1 MTAPLPQLPDERRRL
16 LLLGL
21 RLAAFTIAYNILEG
35 LVAIIA
41 GWLAGSV
48 ALVGFGLDS
57 TIETLSAVVV
67 FIRLNGEYRGHP
79 PEGQLITER
88 KSEKFVGGTLLA
100 LCGYILVHSG
110 SLLIR
115 QEPPGESL
123 VGIVLA
129 GLSLVIMPVLAM
141 AKRRTGQALGSRA
154 LIADSVE
161 TLVCTYLSFT
171 LLLGLGLHAL
181 LGWWWADPV
190 AALIMVPLIFREAR
204 EAWSGEDDD

>member
-1 MTAPLPQLPDERRRL
+1 LTRRHL
-16 LLLGL
+16 LRQGL
-21 RLAAFTIAYNILEG
+21 WLVAFTIVYNILEG
-35 LVAIIA
+35 IVAIVA

-67 FIRLNGEYRGHP
+67 FIRLYGEYRGKSP
-79 PEGQLITER
+79 DGQLITER
-88 KSEKFVGGTLLA
+88 NAEKFVGGTLFA
-100 LCGYILVHSG
+100 LCGYILFHSV
-110 SLLIR
+110 SLLAR

-129 GLSLVIMPVLAM
+129 GLSLVIMPILAM
-141 AKRRTGQALGSRA
+141 AKRRTGRALGSRA

-171 LLLGLGLHAL
+171 LLLGLGLHTL

-190 AALIMVPLIFREAR
+190 AALIMVPFIFREAR